1 MNGFSLIM
9 FDIDAL
15 AEMALTTNISLLL
28 LTYFVF
34 RKTKTDTHCIYF
46 SGFFFFK
53 TLRTGSTA

>member
-46 SGFFFFK
+46 SITFSK